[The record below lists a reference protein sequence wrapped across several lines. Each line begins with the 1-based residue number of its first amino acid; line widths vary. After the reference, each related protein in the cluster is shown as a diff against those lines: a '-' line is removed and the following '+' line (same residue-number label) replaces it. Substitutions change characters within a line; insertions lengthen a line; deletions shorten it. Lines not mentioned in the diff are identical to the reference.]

1 MLWAVKFGKQINE
14 LIGND
19 NNLDWLSITTM
30 GLNDNDDIQMKSI
43 SYKTRNIIFLSRK
56 LTYTYFLRIMNVV
69 YIRIFVI
76 KIFTFSFKFLYL
88 DHLNVTK

>member
-43 SYKTRNIIFLSRK
+43 SYKTRNIIFL
-56 LTYTYFLRIMNVV
+56 
-69 YIRIFVI
+69 
-76 KIFTFSFKFLYL
+76 
-88 DHLNVTK
+88 